1 MKWTKA
7 KHSSTEEFIDLI
19 IIIIII
25 IIITRM
31 IIVILIILEIFA
43 PELSPLPG
51 NLDSLALYGPKVTL
65 NGLKIV
71 L

>member
-25 IIITRM
+25 ITRM
-31 IIVILIILEIFA
+31 IIIILIILEIFA

>member
-19 IIIIII
+19 IIKIKI
-25 IIITRM
+25 IIITR
-31 IIVILIILEIFA
+31 IIILEIFA